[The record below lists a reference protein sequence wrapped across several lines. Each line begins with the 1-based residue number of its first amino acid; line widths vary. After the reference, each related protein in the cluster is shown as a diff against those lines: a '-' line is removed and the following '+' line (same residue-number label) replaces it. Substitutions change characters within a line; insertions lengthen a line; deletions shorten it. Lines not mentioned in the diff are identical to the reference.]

1 MNRLGI
7 IGLLEIGLPSPAPA
21 VRLCDGGFI
30 VFDGDTYR
38 SSDPTFGTIASVEAM
53 TEGIGEEVPALEL
66 VLLPDD
72 SAAPEDLT
80 QPGFQQS
87 IVRFWIG
94 EYDPDT
100 GLIDGTPDLLFH
112 GQIDQTSLS
121 VSKGRRE
128 LAMTIVSTV
137 EKLFLRNRGNS
148 LNPRW
153 HKSVW
158 PGETGHDNATG
169 LTTPVAWGVESA
181 GGANGSSRG
190 GSGGGG
196 FGGGGGFERTNN
208 GVDFR

>member
-1 MNRLGI
+1 MNRVGI
-7 IGLLEIGLPSPAPA
+7 IGLLEIALPDTT

-30 VFDGDTYR
+30 VFDSNTYR
-38 SSDPTFGTIASVEAM
+38 SADATFGTIASVEPM
-53 TEGIGEEVPALEL
+53 SEGIGEEVPALEL

-72 SAAPEDLT
+72 SATPEDLS

-94 EYDPDT
+94 EFDPET
-100 GLIDGTPDLLFH
+100 GLIDGTPDLMFH
-112 GQIDQTSLS
+112 GQIDQTTLT

-148 LNPRW
+148 LSPRF

-158 PGETGHDNATG
+158 TGETGHDNATG
-169 LTTPVAWGVESA
+169 LTTPVAWGAENAS
-181 GGANGSSRG
+181 GANGSARASTG
-190 GSGGGG
+190 GSGGGRG
-196 FGGGGGFERTNN
+196 FEFGGAE
-208 GVDFR
+208 FR

>member
-1 MNRLGI
+1 MNRVGI
-7 IGLLEIGLPSPAPA
+7 IGLLEIALPDST

-30 VFDGDTYR
+30 VFGGQTYR
-38 SSDPTFGTIASVEAM
+38 SADATFGTIAGVEPM
-53 TEGIGEEVPALEL
+53 SEGIGEEVPALEL
-66 VLLPDD
+66 TLLPDD
-72 SAAPEDLT
+72 SAAPEDLS
-80 QPGFQQS
+80 QPGFQKS

-94 EYDPDT
+94 EFDPDT
-100 GLIDGTPDLLFH
+100 GLIDGTPDLMFH
-112 GQIDQTSLS
+112 GQIDQTTLS

-137 EKLFLRNRGNS
+137 ERLFLRNRGNS
-148 LNPRW
+148 LNPRF

-190 GSGGGG
+190 GGS
-196 FGGGGGFERTNN
+196 FGGGASPRMYD
-208 GVDFR
+208 GVDLR